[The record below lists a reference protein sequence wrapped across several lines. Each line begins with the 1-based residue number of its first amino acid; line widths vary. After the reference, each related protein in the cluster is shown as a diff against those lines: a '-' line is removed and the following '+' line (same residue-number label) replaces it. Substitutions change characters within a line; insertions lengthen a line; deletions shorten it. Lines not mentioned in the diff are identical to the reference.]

1 MFTKDDG
8 SDDNSNHDD
17 DGGNDHR
24 NLNGGTI
31 SSYLSL

>member
-8 SDDNSNHDD
+8 SDDNNHDD